1 MENPLSEASKAH
13 FGLCVHMIVCAHI
26 EAGDGH
32 PSQRTKTG
40 KNKIRNK
47 RTDHPDLEAGKLALK
62 NLKK

>member
-1 MENPLSEASKAH
+1 
-13 FGLCVHMIVCAHI
+13 MIVCAHI

-40 KNKIRNK
+40 KTKSGIK
-47 RTDHPDLEAGKLALK
+47 TDHPDLEAGKLALK